1 MFVRHSSHSFHMI
14 KNLGIN
20 DPSLTKCFIIICIVA
35 CSLCSAC
42 EVHDY
47 WLMPSSLAVDSDQDI
62 YYSELEEPLKD
73 DLFMRYQLDYVI
85 QNMSSSNASEV
96 VVIGT
101 SYVNSFERA
110 VGLKVWH
117 LEPEE
122 LQEGILMSTQL
133 QYGNSLN
140 VSLACCS
147 KSECNR
153 RDVLCPEEDS
163 DPAQIA
169 SFCYTACQD
178 RTPCI
183 DKCPATSACE
193 QHCKESSPSELDLC
207 MQYTCTTPG
216 KVNSCKQICDDD
228 DACYDTCEPYS
239 GCVDKCTSNSAAC
252 FKNCLSTWSQCTE
265 DIFLPQDINIP
276 CSLCSGSDD
285 EHCLFNS
292 SKDDEPVL
300 TSTSGT
306 QYPCFIDCSS
316 YPAACVTGC
325 ETLYDD
331 DSNRMNCLDV
341 CLTQHLYWCND
352 FIIPTDYVD
361 SSVTQPCCFSD
372 FCQAEFLGIV
382 KTFEVQCFNDS
393 SCSSNHYCSDEGVC
407 VASGSGGCS
416 AASFRRTSRSI
427 MFAAVF
433 MVLLVSLYYIRRRR
447 QKV

>member
-1 MFVRHSSHSFHMI
+1 MFVRPISHSFRMI
-14 KNLGIN
+14 KHLSTNTPCIN
-20 DPSLTKCFIIICIVA
+20 KCFIMICVVM

-47 WLMPSSLAVDSDQDI
+47 WMMPSSLKVDSEQDI
-62 YYSELEEPLKD
+62 YYSELDEPLKD
-73 DLFMRYQLDYVI
+73 DLFMRYQLDYAI
-85 QNMSSSNASEV
+85 INESSSNPSEV

-122 LQEGILMSTQL
+122 IQDGILMSTQL
-133 QYGNSLN
+133 QYGNALN
-140 VSLACCS
+140 ISLACCN

-163 DPAQIA
+163 DATQIA
-169 SFCYTACQD
+169 SFCYSACQD

-183 DKCPATSACE
+183 DKCPATAACE
-193 QHCKESSPSELDLC
+193 QHCKESSPAELNQC
-207 MQYTCTTPG
+207 MLDTCTTPG
-216 KVNSCKQICDDD
+216 KVNSCKQICNDD

-252 FKNCLSTWSQCTE
+252 FKNCLSTWSQCTD
-265 DIFLPQDINIP
+265 DIYVSDDIYIP

-285 EHCLFNS
+285 EQCLFNV

-300 TSTSGT
+300 TSVSGN
-306 QYPCFIDCSS
+306 QYPCSVDCSA
-316 YPAACVTGC
+316 YPASCVTGC
-325 ETLYDD
+325 ETLYED
-331 DSNRMNCLDV
+331 DSSRMDCLDNCLI
-341 CLTQHLYWCND
+341 QHLYWCND

-361 SSVTQPCCFSD
+361 TSVTQPCCFSD
-372 FCQAEFLGIV
+372 FCQAEFQGIV

-416 AASFRRTSRSI
+416 TTTLRRPPYSI
-427 MFAAVF
+427 KFAALF
-433 MVLLVSLYYIRRRR
+433 IGLLVSLYTIRRRR
-447 QKV
+447 HSL